1 MASNANA
8 DTQPPT
14 SESAYHDLRR
24 LIPSL
29 ASELDG
35 LRTSLREHNR
45 WIQRY
50 GHSPSNAAS
59 SSNTPSNPAPPP
71 DPNPGLSATNSSAA
85 ELPAYSAPDVPP
97 YTPGPQSTIAEV
109 IERRDQITEWLREGE
124 DVLREYSARFAQVGR
139 ELGMPFDDVLGTW
152 IEGQGD
158 ADNALPDYEVVERRE
173 ELMVGGVGEVPPP
186 YVSGGKEVPPPR

>member
-1 MASNANA
+1 MASSDSNTA
-8 DTQPPT
+8 QPP
-14 SESAYHDLRR
+14 SPESAYHDLRR

-29 ASELDG
+29 ASELDI

-50 GHSPSNAAS
+50 GHTAS
-59 SSNTPSNPAPPP
+59 SSSGPSLTAPPP
-71 DPNPGLSATNSSAA
+71 DPTPTTPATSSSSA

-97 YTPGPQSTIAEV
+97 YTPGPQSTTQQV
-109 IERRDQITEWLREGE
+109 IEQRDQLTEYLREGE

-139 ELGMPFDDVLGTW
+139 ELGMPYDDVLGTW
-152 IEGQGD
+152 IEGQGQEG
-158 ADNALPDYEVVERRE
+158 DNALPDYTAVESRE

-186 YVSGGKEVPPPR
+186 YVGGGKQPPAS

>member
-1 MASNANA
+1 MTSN
-8 DTQPPT
+8 TPPS

-45 WIQRY
+45 WLQRY
-50 GHSPSNAAS
+50 GHIAQLSAPAS
-59 SSNTPSNPAPPP
+59 SSSSSSAPPP
-71 DPNPGLSATNSSAA
+71 DSTPIATSSSTA

-97 YTPGPQSTIAEV
+97 YTPGPQSTTSEV
-109 IERRDQITEWLREGE
+109 MERRDQITEWLREGE

-139 ELGMPFDDVLGTW
+139 ELGMPYDDVLGTW
-152 IEGQGD
+152 IEGEGST
-158 ADNALPDYEVVERRE
+158 DNALPGYEAVETNE
-173 ELMVGGVGEVPPP
+173 DLMVGGVGEVPPP
-186 YVSGGKEVPPPR
+186 YVGGEKAPTSR

>member
-1 MASNANA
+1 MTSN
-8 DTQPPT
+8 TILTPPS

-50 GHSPSNAAS
+50 GHIAPSSTAPS
-59 SSNTPSNPAPPP
+59 SSAPPP
-71 DPNPGLSATNSSAA
+71 DPTPSAASTSAA

-97 YTPGPQSTIAEV
+97 YTPGPQSTTAEV

-124 DVLREYSARFAQVGR
+124 DVLREYSARFAQVGT
-139 ELGMPFDDVLGTW
+139 ELGMPYDDVLGTW
-152 IEGQGD
+152 IEGQGNP
-158 ADNALPDYEVVERRE
+158 DNALPNYEVVETNE
-173 ELMVGGVGEVPPP
+173 DLMVGGVGEVPPP
-186 YVSGGKEVPPPR
+186 YVGGEKASSSSS